1 MLGVEGGKCVSKI
14 CIFIMSF
21 LYPPPKKK
29 AASYQREKLLCWIC
43 VALAR
48 LGHISY
54 AKVLLCLYYKF
65 GKMYGRRISSGKLGL
80 WTINPHAS
88 MTTDTAYNVLY
99 VDVTLFRLLTLGITT
114 LILDKTYLKLVVQFP
129 CLLGHPV

>member
-1 MLGVEGGKCVSKI
+1 M
-14 CIFIMSF
+14 
-21 LYPPPKKK
+21 
-29 AASYQREKLLCWIC
+29 
-43 VALAR
+43 AR

-114 LILDKTYLKLVVQFP
+114 LILDKTDLKLVVQFP